1 MQGYLKIDG
10 ELFDIP
16 GLSYGAMMLYA
27 FIKLR
32 MGIANQDSNGVR
44 FINYRNGN
52 DPHEALHASRKQILK
67 WTKELCDN
75 DLVYT
80 DGHGIGFKVYLKTD
94 FISLNNDSEEDKY
107 KYPKGNL
114 NEEDDKIQVPKR
126 ELFKYPKGDL
136 SSTQK
141 GTCPLISYK
150 ETLTN
155 TNKVYINT
163 DSKSPNL
170 IPTLEEVEE
179 EAKERGYSCNCSDF
193 YDYNRMRGWK
203 NVSDWRAALSL
214 YNRNFK
220 NKTTFRRSNS
230 VTGAEAGI
238 ETDNIIDNIIDTSL
252 NIQDQDHISEADLDN
267 LIDIFEAQ

>member
-1 MQGYLKIDG
+1 MHGFLKIDG
-10 ELFDIP
+10 ELFEIP

-32 MGIANQDSNGVR
+32 MGIANEDQNGVR
-44 FINYRNGN
+44 YINYLDGN
-52 DPHEALHASRKQILK
+52 DPHVALNASRKQILK
-67 WTKELCDN
+67 WNKELCDH
-75 DLVYT
+75 DLIYT

-94 FISLNNDSEEDKY
+94 FISVKNDPDDNEF
-107 KYPKGNL
+107 KYPKGDLNL
-114 NEEDDKIQVPKR
+114 NDEKIQVPKR
-126 ELFKYPKGDL
+126 ELIKYPKGDL

-150 ETLTN
+150 ETLKN
-155 TNKVYINT
+155 TKEYIYI

-214 YNRNFK
+214 YNRNSK
-220 NKTTFRRSNS
+220 NKVTFRRSNS

-238 ETDNIIDNIIDTSL
+238 VADNIIDTSL
-252 NIQDQDHISEADLDN
+252 NIQDQDPMSEADLDN